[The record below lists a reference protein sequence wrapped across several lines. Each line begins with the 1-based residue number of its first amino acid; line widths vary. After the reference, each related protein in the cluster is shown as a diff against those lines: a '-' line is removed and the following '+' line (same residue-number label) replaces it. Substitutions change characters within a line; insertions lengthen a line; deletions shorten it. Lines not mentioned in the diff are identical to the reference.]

1 MANDLHTTEP
11 GSSKLQ
17 RAFLQRTMGLAAA
30 ASMVVGIIVGV
41 SIFVQP
47 SEVTRLATSQRGAA
61 LVWLVSGVLTLC
73 AALVCAELA
82 WLFPETGGVYVFLK
96 RIYSPALGF
105 LWGWGMITVMHTGI
119 LSAIAVVLGRYAAAF
134 FGWGEVGVRT
144 LAVAA
149 ILVVSL
155 VQYMGVKLG
164 SAVQVALTAAK
175 LAAIAVICALLF
187 VLGGAAHHALPTEP
201 AQPVAL
207 TKFGLAVA
215 AGLFSYGGFH
225 MLTYTA
231 GEVRDPQRTIP
242 RALVLGVLI
251 VTACYTLLNAAYLFV
266 MPLSAVA
273 QSTRVAADA
282 ASRVLGPQSS
292 AAITLVIIVSALGA
306 LNGIALAGPRVYYA
320 MAQDGLAFRWMA
332 ALHPVRR
339 TPHLAIAAQAVWAS
353 ALAMTNSYRALFTR
367 VVYTEWLFFALL
379 AAGIFVLHRR
389 GEYQPKFLRAA
400 YPLLPAV
407 SLVTSAAIAGNQIWA
422 APRDSALGLGLILLG
437 LPVYFVW
444 SHRNTIKRAATP

>member
-1 MANDLHTTEP
+1 
-11 GSSKLQ
+11 
-17 RAFLQRTMGLAAA
+17 MGLAAA